1 MHVLQ
6 QSDALVNL
14 LFRPEQHHRAACIVA
29 ATDPCQWSE
38 TRKLIYFNFKISA
51 LQRHC
56 LCTHTERE
64 ASKKLND
71 PETLLFQTA
80 YPFFFTVVLNFYL
93 SLRTPGQCGEPEDS
107 VQIFSV

>member
-1 MHVLQ
+1 MSLFHLPGHVLQ

-80 YPFFFTVVLNFYL
+80 
-93 SLRTPGQCGEPEDS
+93 
-107 VQIFSV
+107 